1 MMTGGLIRVDGG
13 SNLPVGPATSD
24 PGRAGMPSMMLARS
38 LSGRPLQFGADI
50 ELPLRGCDRL
60 GLSGIVS
67 DLELDWE
74 PELMRFV
81 EDACLDQR
89 IRGRDWFALPPV
101 LLGGEAG
108 VGRTHVARRLARA
121 AGVPHIMFD
130 ATTWMFTWRCAGP
143 DVHLPLPIAAA
154 MAASGCANPVVSV
167 TGVPRAT
174 PAMVDLLIRLVD
186 RSINES
192 FVDQAAGVV
201 VDYSAVT
208 WIVHAPPRRPASGP
222 QAYGH
227 YQQSVDAEPHVPAAL
242 ARHLHRIDLQ
252 DVAPEQYQLLVVD
265 LLAEVLDDL
274 GVPLPPLMDLQALF
288 DLAGQWRDLSVG
300 EIYDRL
306 QIEVRL
312 HVDDHPL

>member
-1 MMTGGLIRVDGG
+1 M
-13 SNLPVGPATSD
+13 
-24 PGRAGMPSMMLARS
+24 
-38 LSGRPLQFGADI
+38 
-50 ELPLRGCDRL
+50 
-60 GLSGIVS
+60 
-67 DLELDWE
+67 
-74 PELMRFV
+74 
-81 EDACLDQR
+81 
-89 IRGRDWFALPPV
+89 
-101 LLGGEAG
+101 
-108 VGRTHVARRLARA
+108 
-121 AGVPHIMFD
+121 
-130 ATTWMFTWRCAGP
+130 
-143 DVHLPLPIAAA
+143 
-154 MAASGCANPVVSV
+154 
-167 TGVPRAT
+167 
-174 PAMVDLLIRLVD
+174 
-186 RSINES
+186 
-192 FVDQAAGVV
+192 V